1 MSHCQPYIHLIHL
14 TGLSLIYPLFPG
26 ASVSPAHKYICV
38 SQTDPY
44 KNKHKSRLMT
54 SGFPPFKNFSA
65 MPKHPPDTLAGF
77 LTAKKARQNRLVSSD
92 FFPCPQRRTHTAAQ
106 LISLHNRMRKKGRP
120 PVFRQLPLWLPNI
133 YFLFSSIQHKM
144 QSSIHS

>member
-65 MPKHPPDTLAGF
+65 MPKRPPDTLAGF
-77 LTAKKARQNRLVSSD
+77 LTAKKSPAKQTCFVGLLPLPATPDTYCSAANLFTQPYAKKRAAACIQ
-92 FFPCPQRRTHTAAQ
+92 TAA
-106 LISLHNRMRKKGRP
+106 L
-120 PVFRQLPLWLPNI
+120 VVA
-133 YFLFSSIQHKM
+133 
-144 QSSIHS
+144 